1 MNLIHENK
9 PVSLRTFTY
18 ELNPARVKQR
28 WVVHGLNQ
36 EDTAYSNP
44 TCFISNESPQILY
57 PLKSTQ
63 LQNTVILIYS
73 SLHAMFTQRIKGLS
87 VGAEMNPRVEKRR
100 MRLVSWR
107 RERVCTALSESRLLL
122 NELFLSFPHLK
133 PQRSEQSLAIHVI
146 MDSILLEL
154 HYSQR
159 HSKKDSQAQDR
170 SLKYCNVLFS
180 SPPQTS

>member
-9 PVSLRTFTY
+9 PVSLQTFTY

-28 WVVHGLNQ
+28 WVVHALNQ
-36 EDTAYSNP
+36 GDTAYSNP
-44 TCFISNESPQILY
+44 TCFISNESPQVLY

-63 LQNTVILIYS
+63 IQNTVILIYS

-87 VGAEMNPRVEKRR
+87 RNEPSGWKEKNE
-100 MRLVSWR
+100 VSELKE
-107 RERVCTALSESRLLL
+107 RERDCTALSESRLLL

-133 PQRSEQSLAIHVI
+133 PQRSEQSLAIHLI
-146 MDSILLEL
+146 MDSIWLEL

-159 HSKKDSQAQDR
+159 HSKKDSL
-170 SLKYCNVLFS
+170 SI
-180 SPPQTS
+180 